1 MDESRAVGELIKG
14 KTTTLREK
22 HSGEGI
28 FFTSKAAD
36 ILGIRSH
43 KINLIFDNKKNDIFL
58 EEKRLISGT
67 EVKFSIKKI
76 TRKNLA
82 DIFAAYSPEE
92 LEYRFE
98 KTKVA
103 VKLFQN
109 TYVSRSEA
117 KRLLFGLDKFKEII
131 LDFKGV
137 KSIGQGF
144 ADEIFRVF
152 QNSHQEILIKT
163 ENASEI
169 LNSMLQRYKNI
180 GSTES

>member
-1 MDESRAVGELIKG
+1 
-14 KTTTLREK
+14 
-22 HSGEGI
+22 
-28 FFTSKAAD
+28 
-36 ILGIRSH
+36 
-43 KINLIFDNKKNDIFL
+43 
-58 EEKRLISGT
+58 
-67 EVKFSIKKI
+67 
-76 TRKNLA
+76 
-82 DIFAAYSPEE
+82 
-92 LEYRFE
+92 
-98 KTKVA
+98 
-103 VKLFQN
+103 
-109 TYVSRSEA
+109 
-117 KRLLFGLDKFKEII
+117 LDKFKEII